1 MLPTLTK
8 ALKAAG
14 EIQLKNFKAFN
25 HSVKSKESISSI
37 VTEVD
42 VECEAGIIEIIEN
55 AFPNHNILSEETGFK
70 NHDSDFTW
78 VIDPLDGTSNY
89 VAGLPWFGVLVALL
103 QNDKPI
109 LAGAYLPVEDKMY
122 LAEKGKGAT
131 VNGQSINMV
140 TLPLEQSLC
149 AFSTD
154 YTSNEAIFKKGLD
167 IFGFLT
173 QNTRNVRSTNSLVDL
188 MMVAEGRF
196 GGGVNMFSCIWDIAA
211 PYLIIK
217 EAGGTVKDINSS
229 ALDFHIGEDL
239 IKKNYPYIAGSDL
252 FVSKVLATIN
262 FFK

>member
-14 EIQLKNFKAFN
+14 EIQRRNFKAFK
-25 HSVKSKESISSI
+25 HSIKSKESISSI

-70 NHDSDFTW
+70 NHNSDFTW

-89 VAGLPWFGVLVALL
+89 AAGLPWFGVLIALL
-103 QNDKPI
+103 QNDEPI
-109 LAGAYLPVEDKMY
+109 LAGAYLPVDDKLY
-122 LAEKGKGAT
+122 LAEKGKGSS
-131 VNGQSINMV
+131 VNGQALRIQNV
-140 TLPLEQSLC
+140 PIEQGLC
-149 AFSTD
+149 SFSTD
-154 YTSNEAIFKKGLD
+154 YTSNTSLYQKGLD

-188 MMVAEGRF
+188 LMVAEGRF
-196 GGGVNMFSCIWDIAA
+196 GGCVNMFSCVWDIAA

-217 EAGGTVKDINSS
+217 EAGGVVKDINSS
-229 ALDFHIGEDL
+229 MLDFHIGEDL
-239 IKKNYPYIAGSDL
+239 LKKNSAYIAGSDL

-262 FFK
+262 F